1 MANFYNA
8 ETNEPISV
16 MYISSSGKGDVVL
29 RAPSPPPTSI
39 LQLPARPVVVVAN
52 GKGVATPN
60 SALNP
65 RPGEFRWKF
74 AGLTVGS
81 SILALDSKNNV
92 LANIPVRRLDDAGS
106 YKWIMKRFN
115 SRGMKIDLDSHID
128 YVCYASD
135 VLGEGISFRPKSA
148 TDFKTAITD
157 TRLFHHD
164 DRSDF
169 FGEKA
174 ASATIGEGYREVS
187 TPSLHVA
194 VSAQISSVHID
205 SHAFML
211 HYPNGTYTIG
221 PDMGQHIFDE
231 LLFRMPMQWLRRKDL
246 PFLASVLQAIH
257 PVLPN
262 STNRYSPRLGLR
274 IEVGGTPGRD
284 LRSGVPRFSFE
295 ATIDYTANSTQRL
308 RAETALRIL
317 SGGNPDRS
325 PDWVLSL
332 EGEASCRDVECRD
345 HQQSV
350 GLYFT
355 AGKR

>member
-1 MANFYNA
+1 MASFFNA
-8 ETNEPISV
+8 ETSEPVSV
-16 MYISSSGKGDVVL
+16 MYIASSGNGNVVL
-29 RAPSPPPTSI
+29 RAPSPPTSSM
-39 LQLPARPVVVVAN
+39 LSLPLRPVVVVAN
-52 GKGVATPN
+52 GKGVATPD

-65 RPGEFRWKF
+65 KPGEFRWKF
-74 AGLTVGS
+74 TGLTVGS
-81 SILALDSKNNV
+81 SIVALDGKNKV
-92 LANIPVRRLDDAGS
+92 LADIPVKRLDHAGS

-135 VLGEGISFRPKSA
+135 VLGEGIAFRPKSA

-169 FGEKA
+169 FGKKA

-194 VSAQISSVHID
+194 ISGQISSVHID
-205 SHAFML
+205 SYAFML
-211 HYPNGTYTIG
+211 RYPTGDYVIG

-231 LLFRMPMQWLRRKDL
+231 LLFRMPMAWFRRKDL
-246 PFLASVLQAIH
+246 PFLASVLQALH
-257 PVLPN
+257 PMLPN
-262 STNRYSPRLGLR
+262 STNRYSPRLGIRL
-274 IEVGGTPGRD
+274 ELGGTPGRD

-295 ATIDYTANSTQRL
+295 TTIDYTMHTTQRL
-308 RAETALRIL
+308 HGEATLRL
-317 SGGNPDRS
+317 LTGGNPDRS

-332 EGEASCRDVECRD
+332 KAEASCRDVLCHD
-345 HQQSV
+345 HQESV
-350 GLYFT
+350 ALYVT
-355 AGKR
+355 AGRR